1 MIISDLLTEKENSVV
16 QVVRPGRTLADA
28 ARDLVS
34 RNIGVLVV
42 TDEGGNIVGIISER
56 DLTRAIAEHDGSLVD
71 ISVGDVMT
79 RSVVTAEPESSV
91 AEILKLMKSNRI
103 RHVPVLEG
111 GELVGI
117 VSIRELDRAYELLQT
132 QANEGSL
139 TGLSNRRHFLQLLN
153 SEFDRSRRHRHPLSV
168 AMIDV
173 DHFKRFNDTYGHDV
187 GDKVLCVLADLL
199 VQELR
204 TIDVVGRLGGE
215 EFAAIFP
222 ETELGS
228 AKIACDRLLEKIRT
242 AEIDIDDVKTSF
254 TVSIGLTVA
263 NPATQE
269 PAGVL
274 KRADELLYDAK
285 SAGRDRVRV
294 DTPHRVLA
302 MPGVGDLVRI

>member
-1 MIISDLLTEKENSVV
+1 
-16 QVVRPGRTLADA
+16 
-28 ARDLVS
+28 
-34 RNIGVLVV
+34 
-42 TDEGGNIVGIISER
+42 
-56 DLTRAIAEHDGSLVD
+56 
-71 ISVGDVMT
+71 
-79 RSVVTAEPESSV
+79 
-91 AEILKLMKSNRI
+91 
-103 RHVPVLEG
+103 
-111 GELVGI
+111 
-117 VSIRELDRAYELLQT
+117 
-132 QANEGSL
+132 
-139 TGLSNRRHFLQLLN
+139 
-153 SEFDRSRRHRHPLSV
+153 
-168 AMIDV
+168 MIDV
-173 DHFKRFNDTYGHDV
+173 GPCKRFNDTYGHDV

-242 AEIDIDDVKTSF
+242 AEIDIDEVRTSF

-269 PAGVL
+269 PSGVL

-294 DTPHRVLA
+294 ATPHRVLA